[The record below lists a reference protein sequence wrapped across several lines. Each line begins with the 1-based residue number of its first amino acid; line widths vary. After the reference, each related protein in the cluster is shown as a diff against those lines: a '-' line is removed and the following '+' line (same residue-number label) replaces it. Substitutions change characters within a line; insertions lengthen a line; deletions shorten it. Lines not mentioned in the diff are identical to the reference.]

1 MLGLLLACSLRDWVP
16 YGPSL
21 PSPDGWLAEAVEPAV
36 WTGPAPA
43 HPAVPFQLFGFRY
56 ERDIVLAPA
65 GGPWQ
70 MHEYAYVLVD
80 GQGIWVAKDSDWDGR
95 QTVSVEVPDLA
106 TWLPEVPAPR
116 TVSAVTVED
125 RSEGDR
131 VDVSLAYRD
140 PAGRLIEV
148 DFAAHRSTRLE
159 PKRNGS
165 TFNHSEAVAAALLDV
180 PHRQL
185 SGVEATLRYDGVEQP
200 LYRVLGLVPVKAL
213 LDQTQAG
220 FTAASFRQEASA
232 DGFQITRP
240 VPGEAW
246 PVSGVEAWSFDGEE
260 ARYARGDTTFVYRYS
275 DDGLLSA
282 SVESGDAELA
292 RVRFSAA
299 LPAGRP
305 FEGEVLRH
313 FTFEVNGELQGHG
326 TARAAWID
334 GGTDLELRPVAPYWF
349 AERPLDGRIE
359 RFGDGWQVHV
369 DRVPAAP

>member
-21 PSPDGWLAEAVEPAV
+21 PSPDGWLSEAVEPVV
-36 WTGPAPA
+36 WTGPPPGQ
-43 HPAVPFQLFGFRY
+43 PAVPLQLFGFRY

-80 GQGIWVAKDSDWDGR
+80 GEGLWVAKDSDWDGV
-95 QTVSVEVPDLA
+95 QTVSVDVPDLA

-116 TVSAVTVED
+116 SVSAVTVDD
-125 RSEGDR
+125 RSDGDR

-140 PAGRLIEV
+140 PDGRLIEM
-148 DFAAHRSTRLE
+148 DFAADRSVRLE

-165 TFNHSEAVAAALLDV
+165 TFNHSQAIAAPLLDV

-185 SGVEATLRYDGVEQP
+185 GGVDASLRYDGVEQP
-200 LYRVLGLVPVKAL
+200 LHKVLGLVPVKAL

-220 FTAASFRQEASA
+220 FAVTSFRQEPSV
-232 DGFQITRP
+232 DGFQVTRP

-246 PVSGVEAWSFDGEE
+246 PVSGVEAWTYDGHE
-260 ARYARGDTTFVYRYS
+260 ARHARGDTTFVYRY
-275 DDGLLSA
+275 DDEGLLSV
-282 SVESGDAELA
+282 SVESGEAELA

-299 LPAGRP
+299 LPAGRA
-305 FEGEVLRH
+305 FEGEVVRH
-313 FTFEVNGELQGHG
+313 FTFEVNGQLQGHG
-326 TARAAWID
+326 TARAVYAD
-334 GGTDLELRPVAPYWF
+334 GRTDVELRPLAPYWF
-349 AERPLDGRIE
+349 AARPMDSRIE
-359 RFGDGWQVHV
+359 PFGDGWQVHTERV
-369 DRVPAAP
+369 DAVD